1 MNFFSPNYRYVK
13 NTSGF
18 PDSSQRKL
26 YVTASYS
33 QINFMLDLDNVLLEE
48 RNKTPKSGVSGDE

>member
-1 MNFFSPNYRYVK
+1 MA
-13 NTSGF
+13 
-18 PDSSQRKL
+18 SQILLRENC
-26 YVTASYS
+26 VTASYS